1 MDGTIL
7 NVCLEWR
14 AFTTIW
20 SWERLTPNTK
30 RRLTVTSWDS
40 FNNSDT
46 ELIKVSKNTKNV
58 GFSLFSEK
66 FYEKMQNF
74 KSIWGS
80 WICFR
85 WSRARRFQLFLGQNP
100 QKGQISPQSS
110 HWTRYVFINIRKEMA
125 VSGFFCWAVIKRHLP
140 VSWRLLCYEDNAI
153 SFFIAEMTKDRD
165 LLNSPYNA
173 SWFF

>member
-30 RRLTVTSWDS
+30 RRLTVTSWYS

-46 ELIKVSKNTKNV
+46 ELIKVSKNTKYV

-125 VSGFFCWAVIKRHLP
+125 VSVFFAELWLNATYQWVDNYAMKTMLYHF
-140 VSWRLLCYEDNAI
+140 LLLKWQKTEIY
-153 SFFIAEMTKDRD
+153 
-165 LLNSPYNA
+165 
-173 SWFF
+173 